1 MSNRFRRCATSSLAV
16 SSAAVL
22 ATALLSQQAF
32 AQDAAQTSADQGPAP
47 QAAPSAPTGE
57 IYVTAQRRSERS
69 LNVPITITT
78 VSDKALIDAGVRQLS
93 DMSRVVPALRFDK
106 SGVYTQPT
114 IRGVGTAITTSGGGP
129 NVATYVDGF
138 FSPSAAATDFQLMKV
153 QSVQVL
159 KGPQGTLFGRNT
171 TGGAILVT
179 TADPSE
185 TPGGEMKATYGRF
198 NTVEVQGYATS
209 GIAPGVAFDVEGL
222 YRRGDGFQTNIIDDN
237 DHVGKYNRWSVRTGL
252 KVEVTPDVSFLL
264 RYIHSATDDPSALM
278 HNAFVDE
285 DGTRW
290 IYQYTPTGY
299 YATKPNQVALQPS
312 DGIGAHSNSDIV
324 QGTIK
329 ADLGFADLTSYTQYR
344 NERVT
349 SVQDLDAT
357 ALPIFTIRIGSN
369 SETFTQELL
378 LNSKAGSRLQW
389 TTGVYY
395 FNNRDTWPTDA
406 KLGTNPFVRNGESG
420 TLTQSIAVFGDA
432 TYEITPQLFVTAGA
446 RYSHDWVSD
455 AYFLR
460 ALTASV
466 YEDANGNPVAFPS
479 NVPLYTR
486 YDVPNLTNDR
496 VTPRFVLRF
505 KPNEESSLY
514 ASFTQG
520 YKAGL
525 LNVGGYSYRPVKPE
539 TINAYELGY
548 KYAKGPFSAELSGFY
563 YDYKNLQVS
572 SFQAGTARI
581 TNAASSEIYGIEGQV
596 SARVTSD
603 FTISG
608 GAAWTHARYKKFP
621 NAPFYQF
628 CDPSLTFGTSPVACV
643 PTSLGGLGPGSLVET
658 TTDASGFK
666 MQRSPEFTANLA
678 ASYGLDLAGGRLNL
692 SSNLYYTSSFYFGI
706 AEQFKQSGYAQL
718 GLRAEWTDA
727 SDKYSIAVYG
737 ENVTD
742 HRYRSAVNY
751 ASLGIG
757 SVWAEPATYGVTLGV
772 KY

>member
-1 MSNRFRRCATSSLAV
+1 MSNNFRRTAPSAFALTVALLAHPAIAQD
-16 SSAAVL
+16 SSAKTAADAVN
-22 ATALLSQQAF
+22 
-32 AQDAAQTSADQGPAP
+32 AP
-47 QAAPSAPTGE
+47 QAANEPTQTSE
-57 IYVTAQRRSERS
+57 IYVTAQRRSERQ
-69 LNVPITITT
+69 LDVPITITSVT
-78 VSDKALIDAGVRQLS
+78 DQALTNAGVRQLS
-93 DMSRVVPALRFDK
+93 DLSKVVPALRFDK

-185 TPGGEMKATYGRF
+185 TPGGEMKISYGRF

-209 GIAPGVAFDVEGL
+209 GLAPGLAFDVEGL
-222 YRRGDGFQTNIIDDN
+222 YRRSDSFQTNIIDDN

-252 KVEVTPDVSFLL
+252 KWEVSPDVSVLL
-264 RYIHSATDDPSALM
+264 RYMHSKTDDPSALM

-312 DGIGAHSNSDIV
+312 DGIGAQSNSDII

-329 ADLGFADLTSYTQYR
+329 ADLGFANLTSYTQYR
-344 NERVT
+344 DERVT

-369 SETFTQELL
+369 SKTFTQELL
-378 LNSKAGSRLQW
+378 LNSKAGSPLQW

-395 FNNRDTWPTDA
+395 FRNRDTWPTDA
-406 KLGTNPFVRNGESG
+406 KLGTAPFVRNGESG
-420 TLTQSIAVFGDA
+420 TLTQSIAVFADA
-432 TYEITPQLFVTAGA
+432 TYEITPQLFLTAGA
-446 RYSHDWVSD
+446 RYSHDWVDD
-455 AYFLR
+455 AYFLK
-460 ALTASV
+460 ALTAAV
-466 YEDANGNPVAFPS
+466 YEDANGNPVPFPA

-486 YDVPNLTNDR
+486 FDVPKLTNDR
-496 VTPRFVLRF
+496 VTPRVVLRF
-505 KPNEESSLY
+505 KPNDESSIY

-548 KYAKGPFSAELSGFY
+548 KYAKGGISAELSGFY

-603 FTISG
+603 FTVSA
-608 GAAWTHARYKKFP
+608 GAAWTHARYKNFP

-628 CDPSLTFGTSPVACV
+628 CDPTVTDKTSPVICGA
-643 PTSLGGLGPGSLVET
+643 LGPGSLVET

-678 ASYGLDLAGGRLNL
+678 ASYGLDLANGRLTL
-692 SSNLYYTSSFYFGI
+692 SGNLYYTSSFYFGI
-706 AEQFKQSGYAQL
+706 AEQFKQSDYALL

-727 SDKYSIAVYG
+727 SDKYSIAIFG

-742 HRYRSAVNY
+742 KRYRSAVNY

-757 SVWAEPATYGVTLGV
+757 SVWAGPATYGATFGV
-772 KY
+772 KF

>member
-1 MSNRFRRCATSSLAV
+1 MSTVMLRCAASMG
-16 SSAAVL
+16 VL
-22 ATALLSQQAF
+22 AAALLANPAL
-32 AQDAAQTSADQGPAP
+32 AQDTAR
-47 QAAPSAPTGE
+47 AAPAATEQSPVGE
-57 IYVTAQRRSERS
+57 IVVTAQRRSERS
-69 LNVPITITT
+69 VDVPITITT
-78 VSDKALIDAGVRQLS
+78 LSDKTLDDAGVRQLS
-93 DMSRVVPALRFDK
+93 DMAKVVPALRFDK

-114 IRGVGTAITTSGGGP
+114 IRGVGTAIATSGGGP

-138 FSPSAAATDFQLMKV
+138 FLPSAAATDFQLLKV

-185 TPGGEMKATYGRF
+185 TPGGEMRVSYGRF
-198 NTVEVQGYATS
+198 DTVEAQAYAT
-209 GIAPGVAFDVEGL
+209 GGLAPGVALDVEGL
-222 YRRGDGFQTNIIDDN
+222 YRRGDGFQTNIIDGN
-237 DHVGKYNRWSVRTGL
+237 DQVGKYNRWSVRTGL
-252 KVEVTPDVSFLL
+252 KVEISPDVSAVL
-264 RYIHSATDDPSALM
+264 RYTHSQSDDPSALM
-278 HNAFVDE
+278 HNAFVDG

-299 YATKPNQVALQPS
+299 YATKPNEVALQPG
-312 DGIGAHSNSDIV
+312 DGIGARTNTDVV

-329 ADLGFADLTSYTQYR
+329 ADVGFANLTSYTQLR
-344 NERVT
+344 NERVK

-357 ALPIFTIRIGSN
+357 ALPIFTIGIGSN
-369 SETFTQELL
+369 SKTFTQELL

-395 FNNRDTWPTDA
+395 FRNRDSWPTEA
-406 KLGTNPFVRNGESG
+406 KLGTAPFVKNGESG
-420 TLTQSIAVFGDA
+420 TLSQAIAVFGDA

-446 RYSHDWVSD
+446 RYSHDWVNQ
-455 AYFLR
+455 AFFER

-466 YEDANGNPVAFPS
+466 YEDANGNAVPFPAD
-479 NVPLYTR
+479 VPLYTR
-486 YDVPNLTNDR
+486 FYVPKLTNDR
-496 VTPRFVLRF
+496 VTPRFVIRF
-505 KPNEESSLY
+505 KPSDASSLY

-525 LNVGGYSYRPVKPE
+525 LNVGGYSYRKVKPE
-539 TINAYELGY
+539 TINAYEVGY
-548 KYAKGPFSAELSGFY
+548 KYAQNGITAELSGFY

-603 FTISG
+603 FTVSA

-621 NAPFYQF
+621 NAPFYA
-628 CDPSLTFGTSPVACV
+628 FGDD
-643 PTSLGGLGPGSLVET
+643 GFLVET
-658 TTDASGFK
+658 TTNASGFK
-666 MQRSPEFTANLA
+666 MQRTPEFTGNIG
-678 ASYGLDLAGGRLNL
+678 ASYGIDVAQGRLNL

-706 AEQFKQSGYAQL
+706 AEQFKQKGYALL

-727 SDKYSIAVYG
+727 SEKYSIAVFG

-742 HRYRSAVNY
+742 HRYRAAVNY

-757 SVWAEPATYGVTLGV
+757 SIWAAPATYGVTFGV

>member
-1 MSNRFRRCATSSLAV
+1 MSTVMLRCAASMG
-16 SSAAVL
+16 VL
-22 ATALLSQQAF
+22 AAALLANPAL
-32 AQDAAQTSADQGPAP
+32 AQDTAR
-47 QAAPSAPTGE
+47 AAPAATEQPPVGE
-57 IYVTAQRRSERS
+57 IVVTAQRRSERS
-69 LNVPITITT
+69 VDVPITITT
-78 VSDKALIDAGVRQLS
+78 LSDKTLDDAGVRQLS
-93 DMSRVVPALRFDK
+93 DMAKVVPALRFDK

-114 IRGVGTAITTSGGGP
+114 IRGVGTAIATSGGGP

-138 FSPSAAATDFQLMKV
+138 FLPSAAATDFQLLKV

-185 TPGGEMKATYGRF
+185 TPGGEMRVSYGRF
-198 NTVEVQGYATS
+198 DTVEAQAYAT
-209 GIAPGVAFDVEGL
+209 GGLAPGVALDVEGL
-222 YRRGDGFQTNIIDDN
+222 YRRGDGFQTNIIDGN
-237 DHVGKYNRWSVRTGL
+237 DQVGKYNRWSVRTGL
-252 KVEVTPDVSFLL
+252 KVEISPDVSAVL
-264 RYIHSATDDPSALM
+264 RYTHSQSDDPSALM
-278 HNAFVDE
+278 HNAFVDG

-299 YATKPNQVALQPS
+299 YATKPNEVALQPG
-312 DGIGAHSNSDIV
+312 DGIGARTNTDVV

-329 ADLGFADLTSYTQYR
+329 ADVGFANLTSYTQLR
-344 NERVT
+344 NERVK

-357 ALPIFTIRIGSN
+357 ALPIFTIGIGSN
-369 SETFTQELL
+369 SKTFTQELL

-395 FNNRDTWPTDA
+395 FRNRDSWPTEA
-406 KLGTNPFVRNGESG
+406 KLGTAPFVKNGESG
-420 TLTQSIAVFGDA
+420 TLSQAIAVFGDA

-446 RYSHDWVSD
+446 RYSHDWVNQ
-455 AYFLR
+455 AFFER

-466 YEDANGNPVAFPS
+466 YEDANGNAVPFPAD
-479 NVPLYTR
+479 VPLYTR
-486 YDVPNLTNDR
+486 FYVPKLTNDR
-496 VTPRFVLRF
+496 VTPRFVIRF
-505 KPNEESSLY
+505 KPSDASSIY

-525 LNVGGYSYRPVKPE
+525 LNVGGYSYRKVKPE
-539 TINAYELGY
+539 TINAYEVGY
-548 KYAKGPFSAELSGFY
+548 KYAQNGITAELSSFY

-603 FTISG
+603 FTVSA

-621 NAPFYQF
+621 NAPFYA
-628 CDPSLTFGTSPVACV
+628 FGDD
-643 PTSLGGLGPGSLVET
+643 GFLVET
-658 TTDASGFK
+658 TTNASGFK
-666 MQRSPEFTANLA
+666 MQRTPEFTGNIG
-678 ASYGLDLAGGRLNL
+678 ASYGIDVAQGRLNL

-706 AEQFKQSGYAQL
+706 AEQFKQKGYALL

-727 SDKYSIAVYG
+727 SEKYSIAVFG

-742 HRYRSAVNY
+742 HRYRAAVNY

-757 SVWAEPATYGVTLGV
+757 SIWAAPATYGVTFGV

>member
-1 MSNRFRRCATSSLAV
+1 MSTVMLRCAASMG
-16 SSAAVL
+16 VL
-22 ATALLSQQAF
+22 ASTLLTNPAL
-32 AQDAAQTSADQGPAP
+32 AQDTAKAPAAAEQSPV
-47 QAAPSAPTGE
+47 GE
-57 IYVTAQRRSERS
+57 IVVTAQRRSERS
-69 LNVPITITT
+69 LDVPITITT
-78 VSDKALIDAGVRQLS
+78 LSDKTLDDAGVRQLS
-93 DMSRVVPALRFDK
+93 DMAKVVPALRFDK

-114 IRGVGTAITTSGGGP
+114 IRGVGTAIATSGGGP

-138 FSPSAAATDFQLMKV
+138 FLPSAAATDFQLLKV

-185 TPGGEMKATYGRF
+185 TPGGEMRVSYGRF
-198 NTVEVQGYATS
+198 DTVEAQAYAT
-209 GIAPGVAFDVEGL
+209 GALAKGVALDVEGL
-222 YRRGDGFQTNIIDDN
+222 YRRGDGFQTNIVDGN
-237 DHVGKYNRWSVRTGL
+237 DQIGKYNRWSVRTGL
-252 KVEVTPDVSFLL
+252 KVEISPDVSAVL
-264 RYIHSATDDPSALM
+264 RYTHSQSDDPSALM
-278 HNAFVDE
+278 HNAFVDG

-299 YATKPNQVALQPS
+299 YATKPNEVALQPG
-312 DGIGAHSNSDIV
+312 DGIGAKTNTDVV

-329 ADLGFADLTSYTQYR
+329 ADLGFANLTSYTQLR
-344 NERVT
+344 NERVN

-357 ALPIFTIRIGSN
+357 ALPIFTIGIGSN
-369 SETFTQELL
+369 SKTFTQELL

-395 FNNRDTWPTDA
+395 FRNRDSWPTEA
-406 KLGTNPFVRNGESG
+406 KLGTAPFVKNGESG
-420 TLTQSIAVFGDA
+420 TLSQAIAVFGDA

-446 RYSHDWVSD
+446 RYSHDWVD
-455 AYFLR
+455 QAFFER

-466 YEDANGNPVAFPS
+466 YEDANGNAVPFPAD
-479 NVPLYTR
+479 VPLYTR
-486 YDVPNLTNDR
+486 FYVPKLTNDR
-496 VTPRFVLRF
+496 VTPRFVIRF
-505 KPNEESSLY
+505 KPDDSSSLY

-525 LNVGGYSYRPVKPE
+525 LNVGGYSYRQVKPE

-548 KYAKGPFSAELSGFY
+548 KYARNGITAELSGFY

-603 FTISG
+603 FTVSA
-608 GAAWTHARYKKFP
+608 GAAWTHARYKSFP
-621 NAPFYQF
+621 NAPYYQF
-628 CDPSLTFGTSPVACV
+628 CDPTASFGTSTVACT
-643 PTSLGGLGPGSLVET
+643 PTSLGGLGAGALVET
-658 TTDASGFK
+658 TTNASGFK
-666 MQRSPEFTANLA
+666 MQRTPEFTGNIA
-678 ASYGLDLAGGRLNL
+678 ASYGIDLAEGRINL

-706 AEQFKQSGYAQL
+706 AEQFRQKGYALL

-727 SDKYSIAVYG
+727 SEKYSVAVFG

-757 SVWAEPATYGVTLGV
+757 SVWAAPATYGVTLGV

>member
-1 MSNRFRRCATSSLAV
+1 MSIDFWRHASST
-16 SSAAVL
+16 AVL
-22 ATALLSQQAF
+22 AAAFLAHDAAAQETAGLPQTV
-32 AQDAAQTSADQGPAP
+32 DAQTSEPQTAD
-47 QAAPSAPTGE
+47 SV

-69 LNVPITITT
+69 LDVPITITS
-78 VSDKALIDAGVRQLS
+78 VSDQALTDAGVRQLS
-93 DMSRVVPALRFDK
+93 DLSKVVPALRFDK

-114 IRGVGTAITTSGGGP
+114 IRGVGTAIATSGGGP

-153 QSVQVL
+153 QSVEVL

-185 TPGGEMKATYGRF
+185 TPGGEMRIGYGRF

-222 YRRGDGFQTNIIDDN
+222 YRRSDSFQTNIIDDN
-237 DHVGKYNRWSVRTGL
+237 DKVGKYNRWSVRTGL
-252 KVEVTPDVSFLL
+252 KVDVSPDVSFLL
-264 RYIHSATDDPSALM
+264 RYVHSKTDDPSALM

-285 DGTRW
+285 EGTRW
-290 IYQYTPTGY
+290 VYQYTPTGF
-299 YATKPNQVALQPS
+299 YATKPDEVALQPG
-312 DGIGAHSNSDIV
+312 DHIGATSNSDIV

-329 ADLGFADLTSYTQYR
+329 ADLGFANLTSYTQYR
-344 NERVT
+344 NERVK

-357 ALPIFTIRIGSN
+357 ALPIFTIGIGSN

-378 LNSKAGSRLQW
+378 LNSKAGSPLQW

-395 FNNRDTWPTDA
+395 FRNRDTWPTDA
-406 KLGTNPFVRNGESG
+406 KLGTAPFVRNGESG
-420 TLTQSIAVFGDA
+420 TLTQSIAVFADA
-432 TYEITPQLFVTAGA
+432 TYEITPQFFVTAGA

-455 AYFLR
+455 AHFQR

-466 YEDANGNPVAFPS
+466 YEDANGNPVPFPA

-496 VTPRFVLRF
+496 VTPRFVIRY
-505 KPNEESSLY
+505 KPTEEMSLY

-548 KYAKGPFSAELSGFY
+548 KYAQGGISAELSGFY

-596 SARVTSD
+596 SAKVTSD
-603 FTISG
+603 LTFSA

-628 CDPSLTFGTSPVACV
+628 CDPGAVFGSSPVACV

-658 TTDASGFK
+658 TTDASGFE
-666 MQRSPEFTANLA
+666 MQRSPAFTASLA
-678 ASYGLDLAGGRLNL
+678 ASYGIDVAKGRLNL
-692 SSNLYYTSSFYFGI
+692 SGNLYYTSAFYFGI
-706 AEQFKQSGYAQL
+706 AEQFRQGDYALL

-727 SDKYSIAVYG
+727 REKFTLAIFG

-757 SVWAEPATYGVTLGV
+757 SVWAGPATWGVSFGV